1 ASAACPNWRCF
12 GSDPKTCPACQKRL
26 QTAPLFS
33 HGALGSEY
41 RNGDECVSLL
51 ARSAESDAMTRVGTV
66 HEVPAAVV
74 DVGWVNGLAA
84 IRSLGRAGIRVLAV
98 DHRPSALG
106 FRSRYAEPF
115 VSADAHADPTRF
127 VASIRALGEVVVFP
141 THDGQLNLIA
151 QHLGDLQ
158 VHAPFPDWEILERVQ
173 SKRAQLEQAELAG

>member
-1 ASAACPNWRCF
+1 
-12 GSDPKTCPACQKRL
+12 
-26 QTAPLFS
+26 
-33 HGALGSEY
+33 
-41 RNGDECVSLL
+41 
-51 ARSAESDAMTRVGTV
+51 MTRVGTE

-115 VSADAHADPTRF
+115 LSADWHAEPTRF

-158 VHAPFPDWEILERVQ
+158 VHAPFPVWEILERVQ
-173 SKRAQLEQAELAG
+173 SKREQLDRALAAGVDVPETRYPHSAVEARAAAAELGLPVLLKPEDHVGFKYRFR